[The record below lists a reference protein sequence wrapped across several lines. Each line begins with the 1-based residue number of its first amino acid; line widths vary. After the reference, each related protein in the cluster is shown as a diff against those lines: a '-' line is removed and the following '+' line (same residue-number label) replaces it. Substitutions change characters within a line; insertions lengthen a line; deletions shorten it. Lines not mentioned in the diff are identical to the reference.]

1 MVKRRYLIK
10 QNEGARLV
18 LSITVSI
25 FSSFLFL
32 FCLLQPILLGQAE
45 RERYLHSASNLTTLL
60 KHPGVSSPWPTQ
72 VESQKLTGTQWAKP
86 QHPSRL

>member
-45 RERYLHSASNLTTLL
+45 RERYLHSASNLTTLF
-60 KHPGVSSPWPTQ
+60 KAPWSILSLADT
-72 VESQKLTGTQWAKP
+72 
-86 QHPSRL
+86 SREPEIDRHTVG